1 MSDQLK
7 GEMKNAKRNK
17 EERLKIRKELDEKL
31 SKLKEGTHFQEI
43 EDAIAS
49 YVKQTQTKLE
59 SYLQTEEFRRKFFRW
74 NEDDLPLAEEGRK
87 KKEFSRCIEQRFE
100 NILQNWESTEN
111 AFFQAREELK
121 ALFNKGY
128 LEFEREIRDI
138 DRVLVESDVD
148 DCRPFETRPDRIF
161 SPLDSKVKK
170 FLVMTG
176 MIFWPVMM
184 SVGLVAGVLSAP
196 VVGILAIGKHLKEQ
210 HLQTNC
216 CQTLKDLSAEFL
228 EDFINHK
235 IRSYVQE
242 KFSEEKNHI
251 VRIKGCQEQLITKSE
266 QRCKDLT
273 KSEDESRDNE
283 ILKKY
288 SPLYAKLINMN
299 EKLMFDAIQNGI
311 QVMRPYCQL
320 EVTKLQYNER
330 ETKEWLGEGSFAK
343 VFKGSYSLPGHGG
356 KDVAVLHVID
366 LVINYSCPCI

>member
-1 MSDQLK
+1 
-7 GEMKNAKRNK
+7 MKNAKRNK
-17 EERLKIRKELDEKL
+17 EERLKIRKELDKKL
-31 SKLKEGTHFQEI
+31 SKLKEGTPFQEI

-49 YVKQTQTKLE
+49 YVKQAQTKLE

-242 KFSEEKNHI
+242 KFSEETNRI
-251 VRIKGCQEQLITKSE
+251 ARIKGCQEQLITTYE

-273 KSEDESRDNE
+273 KSEDKSSDKE
-283 ILKKY
+283 IPKI
-288 SPLYAKLINMN
+288 PLYEKLINMN
-299 EKLMFDAIQNGI
+299 ENLMFDAIQNGI

-356 KDVAVLHVID
+356 KDVAVKKIRKHPDPSNVAAFLKEAAM
-366 LVINYSCPCI
+366 LK